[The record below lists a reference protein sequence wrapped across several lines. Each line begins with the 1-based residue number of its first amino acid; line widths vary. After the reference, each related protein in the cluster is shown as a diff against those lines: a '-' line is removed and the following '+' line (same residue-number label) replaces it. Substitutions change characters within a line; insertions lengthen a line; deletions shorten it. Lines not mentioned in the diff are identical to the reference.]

1 MTVIKNQVVNAGG
14 NPIMLQNLGA
24 NIPAAGV
31 VGRLYV
37 ATDTL
42 LIYRDNGTIWQVVS
56 GGGASL
62 SLQQVTDIGNITTNE
77 ILVGNVD
84 APNVARL
91 AGVGVGSVGLFA
103 GDDGG
108 NNSEYRS
115 DGCYV
120 AGNVTTAGFFGT
132 ISGTGID
139 AMMANGTFKKLASGT
154 YAPMLTPSSN
164 CAAVALV
171 YANYLRV
178 GNVVTVSILMNVTPT
193 LGGFNTGVQAITLPV
208 SFSTYNRYQAR
219 GVVYDTI
226 TQNVVAVS
234 GFNSG
239 SSSTTIFFTPV
250 ANNVQSVSIEIIYS
264 GTP

>member
-1 MTVIKNQVVNAGG
+1 MTVIKNHVVNAGN
-14 NPIMLQNLGA
+14 NPIMLQGTLA
-24 NIPAAGV
+24 LRPVFGV
-31 VGRLYV
+31 TGRIYTT
-37 ATDTL
+37 TDTQEIFRDTGIAWE
-42 LIYRDNGTIWQVVS
+42 LISS
-56 GGGASL
+56 GGGGSQN
-62 SLQQVTDIGNITTNE
+62 LQQVTTLGNETTNSIIINDE
-77 ILVGNVD
+77 TKLI
-84 APNVARL
+84 
-91 AGVGVGSVGLFA
+91 GLFNA
-103 GDDGG
+103 SFIGTSYGYDIISSDVDLRIATSDNNG
-108 NNSEYRS
+108 NN
-115 DGCYV
+115 V
-120 AGNVTTAGFFGT
+120 FTT
-132 ISGTGID
+132 
-139 AMMANGTFKKLASGT
+139 NGTLKVLDSGT
-154 YAPMLTPSSN
+154 YTPTLTPSSN

-239 SSSTTIFFTPV
+239 SSSTTIFFAPV
-250 ANNVQSVSIEIIYS
+250 ANNVQSVSIEIVYS